1 MNNSPTSSTSKTS
14 LGCTKP
20 LPTPTARPVNQLP
33 RIQQV
38 STPLDGLGQRRCDL
52 GLEELVVTSA
62 EHEEYRQGR
71 PVAYRER
78 LRGQRA

>member
-1 MNNSPTSSTSKTS
+1 
-14 LGCTKP
+14 
-20 LPTPTARPVNQLP
+20 
-33 RIQQV
+33 
-38 STPLDGLGQRRCDL
+38 L